1 MGQKVHPRGFRIGVT
16 EPWRSKWYAGK
27 HEFGDL
33 LVEDQKIRRFINKK
47 HKYAGIGKIIIER
60 TRDSVVVNIHTARPG
75 IIIGRKGQEID
86 TLKGDLEELTRRRM
100 DVKIVE
106 INNGFRD
113 AQCISEEI
121 AQQLEK
127 RGSYRRA
134 VKRTL
139 EQVMETGVAGCRIEL
154 SGRLGGAEM
163 RRKEKATRGSVPL
176 STLRRNV
183 NYGFTVAR
191 TAQGVIGVKVWV
203 DQGDYEEG
211 NTDGADAQAGQAS
224 KGAKRSYKR

>member
-16 EPWRSKWYAGK
+16 EPWRSQWYAGK
-27 HEFGDL
+27 KEFGDL
-33 LVEDQKIRRFINKK
+33 LVEDQKIRRFILKRYK
-47 HKYAGIGKIIIER
+47 FAGISKVVIER
-60 TRDSVVVNIHTARPG
+60 TRDSVVVHIHTARPG
-75 IIIGRKGQEID
+75 IVIGRKGEAID
-86 TLKGDLEELTRRRM
+86 NLKGDLEELTRRRM
-100 DVKIVE
+100 DVKIQE
-106 INNGFRD
+106 IGNGFRD
-113 AQCISEEI
+113 AQCIAEEI

-139 EQVMETGVAGCRIEL
+139 DQVMETGVLGCRIEL

-183 NYGFTVAR
+183 DYGFFVAR

-203 DQGDYEEG
+203 DQGDYEQG
-211 NTDGADAQAGQAS
+211 TTDGTHAETGQAS
-224 KGAKRSYKR
+224 KGSKRSYKR

>member
-16 EPWRSKWYAGK
+16 EPWRSQWFAGK
-27 HEFGDL
+27 GEFGDL
-33 LVEDQKIRRFINKK
+33 LVEDQKIRQHILKRYRAASISKVV
-47 HKYAGIGKIIIER
+47 IER
-60 TRDSVVVNIHTARPG
+60 TRDSVVVHIHTAKPG
-75 IIIGRKGQEID
+75 VVIGRKGQEID
-86 TLKGDLEELTRRRM
+86 TLKADLEELTRRRM
-100 DVKIVE
+100 DVKIAE
-106 INNGFRD
+106 ISSPFRD

-139 EQVMETGVAGCRIEL
+139 DQVMDSGVKGCRIEL

-163 RRKEKATRGSVPL
+163 RRKEKAGRGSVPL

-183 NYGFTVAR
+183 DYGFTVAR

-211 NTDGADAQAGQAS
+211 NSDGTHAQKGEAS
-224 KGAKRSYKR
+224 KGSKRSYKR